1 MVGGSVASLKRELE
15 QLFPGKWLSGGE
27 ASHSLKTGLASIDFG
42 LSRGLPRRR
51 ITDWVGTTS
60 SGKTT
65 VLRTICANWLK
76 AGLNIIYIDT
86 FDRLIAS
93 DWCFPEERG
102 RGKFWVLKS
111 NTDSGVINKSRDI
124 YKDALWACGELIRS
138 RAFDVVVLDLGEKSS
153 ITSNLYARL
162 QRALD
167 RSKTSLIVL
176 RDDDSSISQDLSA
189 NATWGAD
196 LRFAFGFSTPIHC
209 QLGMT
214 GASNVVSILPTI
226 KGFIVKDGMTKSM
239 EVAVHSHVS
248 NRLFTHPQIPDRRS
262 SKTRARAQ
270 G

>member
-27 ASHSLKTGLASIDFG
+27 VNHSLKTGLASIDFG
-42 LSRGLPRRR
+42 LSQGLPRRR
-51 ITDWVGTTS
+51 ITEWVGTTS

-93 DWCFPEERG
+93 DWCFPEG
-102 RGKFWVLKS
+102 SKGKFWVLKS
-111 NTDSGVINKSRDI
+111 SIDKDPLSRRDF
-124 YKDALWACGELIRS
+124 YRDALWACGELIRS
-138 RAFDVVVLDLGEKSS
+138 WAFDVVVLDLGEKSI

-176 RDDDSSISQDLSA
+176 RDDDSSVSS
-189 NATWGAD
+189 ATWGAN
-196 LRFAFGFSTPIHC
+196 LRFAFGFSAPINC
-209 QLGMT
+209 QLGLT
-214 GASNVVSILPTI
+214 GGGNIATLSPTI
-226 KGFIVKDGMTKSM
+226 KGFIFKDGMTKNL
-239 EVAVHSHVS
+239 EVPVASYVS
-248 NRLFTHPQIPDRRS
+248 NRLFTHPQVPDRRVP
-262 SKTRARAQ
+262 KARAKLKK
-270 G
+270 

>member
-1 MVGGSVASLKRELE
+1 MVGASVANLKRELE

-27 ASHSLKTGLASIDFG
+27 VNHSLKTGLASIDFG
-42 LSRGLPRRR
+42 LSQGLPRRR
-51 ITDWVGTTS
+51 ITEWVGTTS

-93 DWCFPEERG
+93 DWCFPEG
-102 RGKFWVLKS
+102 SKGKFWVLKS
-111 NTDSGVINKSRDI
+111 NLDKEPFSKRDV
-124 YKDALWACGELIRS
+124 YRDALWACGELIRS

-176 RDDDSSISQDLSA
+176 RDDDSSSSPA
-189 NATWGAD
+189 SATWGAN
-196 LRFAFGFSTPIHC
+196 LRFAFGFSSPINC
-209 QLGMT
+209 QLGLT
-214 GASNVVSILPTI
+214 GVGNVATISPTI
-226 KGFIVKDGMTKSM
+226 KGFIFKDGMTKSL
-239 EVAVHSHVS
+239 EVPVASYVS
-248 NRLFTHPQIPDRRS
+248 NRLFTHPQVPDRRS
-262 SKTRARAQ
+262 SKSRA
-270 G
+270 